1 NFVFGNHRFNFI
13 CNLLIITYK
22 GTNNK
27 RDYQLF
33 KCFFYPELAY
43 DMDKEAAVKARKYF
57 LQYAKDNQLTMAG
70 IHLPA
75 PAFK

>member
-1 NFVFGNHRFNFI
+1 MRIEKPRSILITGLLGGDSLFHR
-13 CNLLIITYK
+13 
-22 GTNNK
+22 
-27 RDYQLF
+27 QSS
-33 KCFFYPELAY
+33 Y

-70 IHLPA
+70 MHLPA